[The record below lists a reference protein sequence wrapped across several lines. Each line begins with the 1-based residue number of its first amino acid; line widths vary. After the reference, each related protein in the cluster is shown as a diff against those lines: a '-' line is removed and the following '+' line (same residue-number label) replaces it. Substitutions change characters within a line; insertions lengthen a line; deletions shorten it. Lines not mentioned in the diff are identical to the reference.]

1 MVLPVSPEQL
11 AQLGALAHE
20 VSELRQKALTA
31 LAFGLLTQ
39 AGDFAGDAQ
48 VRAAELLAL
57 CARLVGQVPSPPAA
71 PALRRVA

>member
-1 MVLPVSPEQL
+1 MVLPVGPEEL

-31 LAFGLLTQ
+31 LAFGLVAQ
-39 AGDFAGDAQ
+39 AGDFAGEAQ

-57 CARLVGQVPSPPAA
+57 CARLTNRPPPPAA
-71 PALRRVA
+71 PALRRAA